1 MRMVRGRAL
10 LIRQAQQA
18 AALGHRVDIESRD
31 RRDEFPEQGHA
42 AVKWWVVCSCGYR
55 STARATQAQ
64 ALGTVFWH
72 VGQVVGDGGRR
83 NGSAPAPTGDGEP
96 GPEQT
101 VADTPDMAKIPR
113 AVGESL

>member
-42 AVKWWVVCSCGYR
+42 AVKWWAVCSCGYR
-55 STARATQAQ
+55 STTRINEELAAGA
-64 ALGTVFWH
+64 AYHH
-72 VGQVVGDGGRR
+72 VMLVIREYRR
-83 NGSAPAPTGDGEP
+83 NGIKPPIRDVEAQAG
-96 GPEQT
+96 
-101 VADTPDMAKIPR
+101 
-113 AVGESL
+113 